1 MINYVKKYPILL
13 IVCVSCLVLIPFLGS
28 VRLFDWDEINFA
40 EAARE
45 MLITGNYLQ
54 VQIDFK
60 PFWEKPPLFMW
71 MQVLSM
77 KVFGVNEYAARFPN
91 AICGI
96 ITLPLL
102 FSIGSSLKDKQFGLL
117 WPLMFI
123 GSFLPHFYFKSGIID
138 PWFNLFIFLGIIIP
152 FLPVFKKK
160 QLLAYIIGGISI
172 GCAMLTK
179 GPVAL
184 LIYFLVYLFYLVF
197 QSFRSQQSMS
207 IVLYPLLTIAVS
219 VFVASMWFGIEVYQ
233 HGTWFLQEF
242 IQYQIRLFRTG
253 DAGHSGPIYYHF
265 IILLIGCFPA
275 SIFAFR
281 KTIQFQAT
289 SHIELLMKVLFW
301 VVLILF
307 SIVSTKIIHYSS
319 LCYFPFTYLAAEY
332 IYGSLKS
339 ANSFSIIKVF
349 LAIGIVFWTIL
360 LAAVPILGI
369 YKYSILHLVKDPFVK
384 ANLEAQVQWF
394 GYELFIPLIFLIGG
408 FVSIMMMH
416 RGHKLRGIYTVFLS
430 TIPTLWLFLPIIA
443 PKIEAY
449 TQGSAIEFYQ
459 SLQGKD
465 IHVYPYHFKSYAHLF
480 YSQKQ
485 PSVNYSM
492 NIDNKSIDE
501 HTLYN
506 GSIDKDVYVVAKIKH
521 QKEMQEHTLFT
532 KLYSK
537 NGFVFYKRIHQIP

>member
-1 MINYVKKYPILL
+1 MIEFVKKYPILSICL
-13 IVCVSCLVLIPFLGS
+13 MSCLVLMPFLGS

-45 MLITGNYLQ
+45 MFITGNYLQ

-71 MQVLSM
+71 MQAFSM
-77 KVFGVNEYAARFPN
+77 KLFGISEYAARFPN

-102 FSIGSSLKDKQFGLL
+102 YSIGSSLKDKQFGLL
-117 WPLMFI
+117 WLLTFI

-138 PWFNLFIFLGIIIP
+138 PWFNLFIFLGIILP
-152 FLPVFKKK
+152 FLPFFKKN
-160 QLLAYIIGGISI
+160 QTLAYVLGGISI
-172 GCAMLTK
+172 GCAILTK

-184 LIYFLVYLFYLVF
+184 LIYILVYLFYIIL
-197 QSFRSQQSMS
+197 QSFRSKQSMV
-207 IVLYPLLTIAVS
+207 IVIYPLLTIAIS
-219 VFVASMWFGIEVYQ
+219 LLVASMWFGIELYQ

-242 IQYQIRLFRTG
+242 ILYQVRLFRTG
-253 DAGHSGPIYYHF
+253 DAGHSGPIYYHL

-281 KTIQFQAT
+281 KIVESRVS

-319 LCYFPFTYLAAEY
+319 LCYFPLTYLAAEY
-332 IYGSLKS
+332 ISTSLKTS
-339 ANSFSIIKVF
+339 NNFSIIKVF
-349 LAIGIVFWTIL
+349 LAIGILFWTIL

-369 YKYSILHLVKDPFVK
+369 YKHTIIHLIKDPFVK

-394 GYELFIPLIFLIGG
+394 GYELLIPLIFLIGG
-408 FVSIMMMH
+408 CISIMMMN
-416 RGHKLRGIYTVFLS
+416 RGHKLMGIYTVFLS

-465 IHVYPYHFKSYAHLF
+465 MYVYPYHFKSYAHLF
-480 YSQKQ
+480 YSKKQ
-485 PSVNYSM
+485 PSANYSL
-492 NIDNKSIDE
+492 NQHHKSIDE

-521 QKEMQEHTLFT
+521 QKEMQDHLLFT